1 MNQVRGS
8 AVHICSGSVRKTV
21 DFVRGCSGGLREL
34 FGFVRVVF
42 DSASGVVREGF
53 GIASGSLR
61 LRFGIAS
68 SSLRDRF
75 GWDPNKGRSEYE
87 ACTKRSQSK
96 GEDRESSIVNRE

>member
-1 MNQVRGS
+1 MDKLLKVNQVRGS

-53 GIASGSLR
+53 GTASGW
-61 LRFGIAS
+61 
-68 SSLRDRF
+68 LRDRF

-96 GEDRESSIVNRE
+96 AEDRESSIVNRES